1 MKKLTL
7 LALVL
12 TLVVAWAAS
21 ASAVE
26 LKARGAI
33 IADAM
38 WGDGGR
44 ANFWNAK
51 DGNAAYVDKQT
62 IEERARIYL
71 DFIASENLK
80 FTTQLQIGTGRWGQ
94 DGFALGQGDASTAKS
109 TALRT
114 REAYLDFNVP
124 NSDVN
129 VKAGYMLMY
138 LPAANEGGSPILN
151 DESAGALLVT
161 VPVIKDAVT
170 VLVGYTR
177 LWDSTAANNTSN
189 AITQRNNGYGMKDE
203 LDAAILAL
211 PISYNK
217 IELTPWMVYGWGGK
231 DSLNDALVASG
242 DVTTGLLAPR
252 ANAALTGVNGRS
264 FQNNYNVWWAGLAA
278 TVKMF
283 DPIVF
288 GLDYNYGSLTGM
300 KAVDGAAAPW
310 DSSKVAERKGW
321 YMDGYVKY
329 TGLDMVKPQLFFA
342 YTSGEDSDPSNGS
355 ERMPILY
362 NGGYAL
368 GISWWTGG
376 SNFSQT
382 DMGGDNSHMG
392 FWAVGLSLNDITY
405 MDKLSHDFM
414 FMYTQGTNS
423 ASLLQD
429 PNMRATA
436 YTWGGNGQGL
446 GIAPGQFLTTKDHF
460 FEIDLNTKY
469 KIYDEL
475 TAILEL
481 GYINMNCNKDVWND
495 YLYGT
500 AATSAQRQFKSSDAY
515 KVATG
520 LKYAF

>member
-12 TLVVAWAAS
+12 TLVVAWAAT

-26 LKARGAI
+26 LKVRGAI
-33 IADAM
+33 IADSM
-38 WGDGGR
+38 WGDGGN
-44 ANFWNAK
+44 AQFWDAK
-51 DGNAAYVDKQT
+51 NGGPYQDKHN
-62 IEERARIYL
+62 IEERARL
-71 DFIASENLK
+71 CFDFIASENLK
-80 FTTQLQIGTGRWGQ
+80 FTTQFQIGTGMWGQ
-94 DGFALGQGDASTAKS
+94 NSFALGQGDARTNGSA
-109 TALRT
+109 AVRT
-114 REAYLDFNVP
+114 REAYFDFNIP

-138 LPAANEGGSPILN
+138 LPAAYEGGSPILN
-151 DESAGALLVT
+151 DEAAGVALVT
-161 VPVIKDAVT
+161 IPVIKDTLA

-177 LWDSTAANNTSN
+177 LWDSSSSNNTSN
-189 AITQRNNGYGMKDE
+189 AVTGRNNGYGMKDE

-211 PISYNK
+211 PITYNK
-217 IELTPWMVYGWGGK
+217 VEVTPWMVYGWGGK
-231 DSLNDALVASG
+231 DALNDTVLGSANTQTEAI
-242 DVTTGLLAPR
+242 GLLAPR
-252 ANAALTGVNGRS
+252 ADRALTGVNGRS
-264 FQNNYNVWWAGLAA
+264 FQNNFNVWWAGLAA

-288 GLDYNYGSLTGM
+288 GADYNYGSLTGM
-300 KAVDGAAAPW
+300 KAVDGATAPF
-310 DSSKVAERKGW
+310 DSNKLAERKGW
-321 YMDGYVKY
+321 YADAFVKY
-329 TGLDMVKPQLFFA
+329 TALEMVKPQLFFA
-342 YTSGEDSDPSNGS
+342 YSSGEDSDPTNGS

-382 DMGGDNSHMG
+382 DMGGDNRHIG
-392 FWAVGLSLNDITY
+392 FWALGLSLNDITL
-405 MDKLSHDFM
+405 MEKLSHDFM
-414 FMYTQGTNS
+414 FMYAKGTNS
-423 ASLLQD
+423 ASLLRD
-429 PNMRATA
+429 PNVIAQA
-436 YTWGGNGQGL
+436 GL
-446 GIAPGQFLTTKDHF
+446 GTTQIAPGHFLTTKDQF

-481 GYINMNCNKDVWND
+481 GYINMNTNKDLWND
-495 YLYGT
+495 YLYGLT
-500 AATSAQRQFKSSDAY
+500 PAAGTRLYKSADAY